1 MNGIPA
7 KLSYTLILISS
18 SLAMLMVKLDAYIVN
33 ISLPTIAQNFGT
45 SRDIASL
52 VLLSYLVASTAT
64 LLLFGMLGDRLG
76 LKKIFILGFVLFTAG
91 SLFCGLSPSIFL
103 LILSRFIQ
111 GLGGSML
118 VANCMAIVGRFM
130 PHDKV
135 GSSYGILTTIAAIG
149 VSLGAPLGG
158 IITYYAS
165 WHWIFLIN
173 IPIGIIAIWMSQ
185 KYIPDEKK
193 DKFSFREFDFTGAV
207 LALLAFTVLILAF
220 NSFDNRGL
228 AAIMPYS
235 ALALSLI
242 LFGLFFIR
250 EKKAA
255 NPILDLTLFR
265 QKPLTFALIAS
276 LLASSANFGNSY
288 MIPFYLEKDV
298 GITANWVG
306 MLVLISSLVIMILA
320 PVSGRVSDKIH
331 PIKLCSAAFIIGII
345 NYSFF
350 SVTLGMLSL
359 WIAVIFLFFSGVYTG
374 LFISPNNKM
383 IMDMA
388 TEGKHGIVSATAN
401 TFSSMAAVFG
411 VSVFQMI
418 FSITTG
424 VDNATPSLGVKI
436 EGFRNAYECGVI
448 LLVGALLVTLLS
460 RNHKSKASETHP
472 TERIKLN
479 IWRLH

>member
-1 MNGIPA
+1 MS
-7 KLSYTLILISS
+7 KKSYTLILISA

-45 SRDIASL
+45 SRDIVSL

-76 LKKIFILGFVLFTAG
+76 LKKIFILGFVLFTLG
-91 SLFCGLSPSIFL
+91 SLLCGLSPCITI
-103 LILSRFIQ
+103 LIISRFIQ

-118 VANCMAIVGRFM
+118 VANCLAIVGRFM

-158 IITYYAS
+158 IITFYAS

-173 IPIGIIAIWMSQ
+173 IPFGAVAIWMAN
-185 KYIPDEKK
+185 KYIPGEQKE
-193 DKFSFREFDFTGAV
+193 KFSFKEFDFTGAILV
-207 LALLAFTVLILAF
+207 LLAFTFLILAF

-228 AAIMPYS
+228 DAIMPYAALVLS
-235 ALALSLI
+235 AI
-242 LFGLFFIR
+242 FFGLFILR

-255 NPILDLTLFR
+255 NPILDLSLFR
-265 QKPLTFALIAS
+265 MRPLTLALIAS
-276 LLASSANFGNSY
+276 LLASSTSFGNSY
-288 MIPFYLEKDV
+288 MMPFYLEKDV
-298 GITANWVG
+298 GLTANWVG
-306 MLVLISSLVIMILA
+306 MLILISSLVIMVLA
-320 PVSGRVSDKIH
+320 PLSGKMSDKIH
-331 PIKLCSAAFIIGII
+331 PVKICSIAFIIGII
-345 NYSFF
+345 NFTFF
-350 SVTLGMLSL
+350 SATLGMLSL
-359 WIAVIFLFFSGVYTG
+359 WIAVVFLFFAGIFTG

-388 TEGKHGIVSATAN
+388 VEGKHGIVSATAN

-418 FSITTG
+418 YSITTG
-424 VDNATPSLGVKI
+424 GDYAKPSMALNI
-436 EGFRNAYECGVI
+436 NGFRNAYICGII
-448 LLVGALLVTLLS
+448 LLVFALIVTWFS
-460 RNHKSKASETHP
+460 RSSGSKDPESHHN
-472 TERIKLN
+472 ERLKLH
-479 IWRLH
+479 IWKLH